1 MVPDAFLVRLAASF
15 AAGFSI
21 VALVTALADLSGEGP
36 AGFIGGLPSTG
47 AVALLAIGLTQSTSA
62 AVEATTLFP
71 LGFSVAFAFL
81 LFYTAPVQ
89 MRFWPRMCLALALWA
104 VSALA
109 AALWRP
115 DDFAVSLAGSTLVSA
130 AVFFARRRIT
140 TGTAGHSDVKPGWAR
155 IVLRGSLGGSVVSGV
170 VLVSAV
176 GGPLVGGLFAA
187 APAIWSSS
195 LYVTA
200 QTHGIEFSR
209 SITRTFMR
217 TGIMTTIPYA
227 VAVRYLFPVSGV
239 WLGTA
244 LGYVAISPLA
254 YLAWKLA
261 KAN

>member
-1 MVPDAFLVRLAASF
+1 
-15 AAGFSI
+15 
-21 VALVTALADLSGEGP
+21 
-36 AGFIGGLPSTG
+36 
-47 AVALLAIGLTQSTSA
+47 
-62 AVEATTLFP
+62 
-71 LGFSVAFAFL
+71 
-81 LFYTAPVQ
+81 
-89 MRFWPRMCLALALWA
+89 
-104 VSALA
+104 
-109 AALWRP
+109 
-115 DDFAVSLAGSTLVSA
+115 
-130 AVFFARRRIT
+130 
-140 TGTAGHSDVKPGWAR
+140 
-155 IVLRGSLGGSVVSGV
+155 V